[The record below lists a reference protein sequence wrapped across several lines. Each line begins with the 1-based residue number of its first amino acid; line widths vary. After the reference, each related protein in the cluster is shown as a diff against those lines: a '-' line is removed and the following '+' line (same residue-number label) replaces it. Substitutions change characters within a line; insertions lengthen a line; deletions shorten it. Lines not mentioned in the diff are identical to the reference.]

1 MPVPLPATRAL
12 FLLLGI
18 AGLLAC
24 APRAPRQGWQSGAD
38 VGELLALSQRSFEQ
52 LEGLT
57 AEASIRFSV
66 PEGSGRATA
75 AILYRRPQELRLEV
89 KDPLFRQVL
98 SAVVRGD
105 SMEVDAG
112 GDSWRGTT
120 SQGLLRYLPVL
131 HLGQYDLRYLLF
143 GIVAPW
149 QPHEV
154 PSLSHPG
161 RDRVVATVSGE
172 RGRRSIWA
180 DLHRGF
186 VFREES
192 VAADGFTW
200 RRDLE
205 RYREIPLPGAAAVPL
220 YLPGV
225 VRIVQPGA
233 TLEIEVRGYKVVVSG
248 TAP

>member
-1 MPVPLPATRAL
+1 MPAIRAL
-12 FLLLGI
+12 LLLLSV
-18 AGLLAC
+18 AGLLGC
-24 APRAPRQGWQSGAD
+24 SHRAPRQGWQSGAD

-57 AEASIRFSV
+57 AEAAIRFRG

-75 AILYRRPQELRLEV
+75 AILYRRPCELRLEV

-105 SMEVDAG
+105 SMEVLAG
-112 GDSWRGTT
+112 GETWRGST
-120 SQGLLRYLPVL
+120 SRGLHRYLPVL
-131 HLGQYDLRYLLF
+131 DLGGYDLRYLLF

-154 PSLSHPG
+154 PSLSHPRG
-161 RDRVVATVSGE
+161 DRVVATVGGDLGS
-172 RGRRSIWA
+172 RSISA

-192 VAADGFTW
+192 VAADGGSW

-205 RYREIPLPGAAAVPL
+205 RYREISIPGGAAVPL
-220 YLPGV
+220 YLPGL

-233 TLEIEVRGYKVVVSG
+233 TLEIDVRSYRVAVS
-248 TAP
+248 APVP

>member
-1 MPVPLPATRAL
+1 MPATRAL
-12 FLLLGI
+12 HLLLLCI

-38 VGELLALSQRSFEQ
+38 IGELLALSQRSFEQ

-57 AEASIRFSV
+57 AEASIEFRG
-66 PEGSGRATA
+66 PEASGRATA
-75 AILYRRPQELRLEV
+75 AILYRRPRELRLEV
-89 KDPLFRQVL
+89 KDPLFRQIL

-105 SMEVDAG
+105 SMEVAAG

-161 RDRVVATVSGE
+161 GGRVVATVSGE
-172 RGRRSIWA
+172 RGRRSVWA

-186 VFREES
+186 VLREES
-192 VAADGFTW
+192 VAAGGVSW

-205 RYREIPLPGAAAVPL
+205 RYREIPLPGDAAVPL
-220 YLPGV
+220 YLPGL
-225 VRIVQPGA
+225 VRIVQPQA
-233 TLEIEVRGYKVVVSG
+233 TLEIEMRSYRVAVSG
-248 TAP
+248 PAP